1 MPGRQAPEGLLKDPS
16 VRLRRRRS
24 GPGRLHAPELRA
36 GMQVSLP
43 SQLGATA
50 TPKPRTLGRG
60 QTVTSPPSRRGMQ
73 IRAPGSSWDLPAEL
87 GDGQF
92 LRRRSGPPPLA
103 PGRGAS
109 GPDAPQPPARG
120 RRGGRAT
127 PGPSPHPEPRAP
139 RPAPSRPPL
148 GPPATVECRRRRRRA
163 RDSHPELV
171 SRGREPG
178 GGGPGRAAPQV
189 SLGPGRRGGA
199 RAAGGGG
206 RTAGPSGA
214 APRAGCC
221 PRAGRSLRGGEAPV
235 HAARARRR
243 SRGDSSLARS
253 GVPSGPRVP
262 EVSDAARP
270 GRPTRPAAA
279 ALPGGPAGA

>member
-36 GMQVSLP
+36 GTQVSLP
-43 SQLGATA
+43 SKLGATA
-50 TPKPRTLGRG
+50 TPKPQTLGRG

-148 GPPATVECRRRRRRA
+148 GPPATVECRRRRARLAPGAGEPRAGAGRRGAGAGGSAGVSRPGTQGRGAGCGRGRAHRGSLRRRPEGRMLSPRGPLPEWRGSPCPRDTRA
-163 RDSHPELV
+163 RA
-171 SRGREPG
+171 R
-178 GGGPGRAAPQV
+178 GGGPAE
-189 SLGPGRRGGA
+189 
-199 RAAGGGG
+199 
-206 RTAGPSGA
+206 T
-214 APRAGCC
+214 PRW
-221 PRAGRSLRGGEAPV
+221 
-235 HAARARRR
+235 H
-243 SRGDSSLARS
+243 
-253 GVPSGPRVP
+253 
-262 EVSDAARP
+262 
-270 GRPTRPAAA
+270 
-279 ALPGGPAGA
+279 GPASPPGLGSPR